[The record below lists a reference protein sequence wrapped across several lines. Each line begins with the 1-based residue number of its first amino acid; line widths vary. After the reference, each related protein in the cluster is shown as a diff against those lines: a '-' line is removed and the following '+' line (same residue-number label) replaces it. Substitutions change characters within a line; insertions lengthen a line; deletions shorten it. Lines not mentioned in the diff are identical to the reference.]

1 MFDRTKLAVAVCHRS
16 YGRDQQMYAVVY
28 YAGTPILLTDDCAP
42 GPDLLVAMD
51 RVEVFVRHVQDG
63 AKWETAYL
71 TAFPG

>member
-16 YGRDQQMYAVVY
+16 YGPDERMYLAVS
-28 YAGTPILLTDDCAP
+28 YAGNHILVTGDYEP
-42 GPDLLVAMD
+42 GPDLLELMD
-51 RVEVFVRHVQDG
+51 KIEIFVRHVQDG